1 MSKFL
6 FSRKAVNDLDEIW
19 DYTVKT
25 WSENQAETYYSLLF
39 ECCNELAKNY
49 EKGKNYDIVEKDI
62 LGCKTGQHIIFYRII
77 SENQIEIIRILH
89 TMMDL
94 KSKF

>member
-25 WSENQAETYYSLLF
+25 WSENQAETYYVLLIDS
-39 ECCNELAKNY
+39 CNELAKY
-49 EKGKNYDIVEKDI
+49 PAKGKNYDIVEKD
-62 LGCKTGQHIIFYRII
+62 LLACKTGQHIIFYRII
-77 SENQIEIIRILH
+77 SENEIEIIRILH
-89 TMMDL
+89 GMMDL
-94 KSKF
+94 KNKF

>member
-19 DYTVKT
+19 DYTVKI
-25 WSENQAETYYSLLF
+25 WSEKQAETYYLLLI
-39 ECCNELAKNY
+39 ESCNELAKNPA
-49 EKGKNYDIVEKDI
+49 KGKNYDIVEKDI
-62 LGCKTGQHIIFYRII
+62 LGCKTGQHIIFYRKI
-77 SENQIEIIRILH
+77 SENEIEIIRILH
-89 TMMDL
+89 GMMDL